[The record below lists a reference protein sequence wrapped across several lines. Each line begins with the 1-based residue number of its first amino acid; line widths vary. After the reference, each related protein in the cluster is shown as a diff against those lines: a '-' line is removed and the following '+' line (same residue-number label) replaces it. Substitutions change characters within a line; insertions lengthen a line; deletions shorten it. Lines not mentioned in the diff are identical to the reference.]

1 MGGKLKDLVLSP
13 PSFKRGGGTQ
23 RKPFRALERVS
34 QENEGDREPG
44 VFRGAAMNRGQCLEA
59 VIWLMD
65 RFKQSAHK
73 EVLMTVPSL
82 LHS

>member
-1 MGGKLKDLVLSP
+1 MGGKLKDLELSP

-23 RKPFRALERVS
+23 RRPFRALERVS

-59 VIWLMD
+59 VIWLTD
-65 RFKQSAHK
+65 RFRAHTK
-73 EVLMTVPSL
+73 KS
-82 LHS
+82 